1 MTNPELQPHAQRAA
15 DKDAV
20 VKLRT
25 LGTYLL
31 APGVV
36 LLVVLGIW
44 AGAADLVGDLRPLI
58 AEILIGLGLVLVLS
72 GVIAIIL
79 AGHAEATRR

>member
-1 MTNPELQPHAQRAA
+1 MANPEPQPAVRTTA

-20 VKLRT
+20 VRLRT

-58 AEILIGLGLVLVLS
+58 AEILVGLGS
-72 GVIAIIL
+72 GL
-79 AGHAEATRR
+79 RCSRE